1 MTKAD
6 TIRIRS
12 CFANGVEFHKLQDEE
27 TTRLALE
34 MEAAIEKQ
42 IPQKPW
48 GVHALPHNA
57 WGLCPRCKGG
67 PVREGEIDPRVVF
80 NPWDYCP
87 YCGQALDWSDWEER

>member
-1 MTKAD
+1 MDAKEAQEVRHNPLP
-6 TIRIRS
+6 IS
-12 CFANGVEFHKLQDEE
+12 CEIKELQRCIDD
-27 TTRLALE
+27 ALD
-34 MEAAIEKQ
+34 KQ
-42 IPQKPW
+42 IPQKPR

-87 YCGQALDWSDWEER
+87 YCGQALDWSDWEEREP